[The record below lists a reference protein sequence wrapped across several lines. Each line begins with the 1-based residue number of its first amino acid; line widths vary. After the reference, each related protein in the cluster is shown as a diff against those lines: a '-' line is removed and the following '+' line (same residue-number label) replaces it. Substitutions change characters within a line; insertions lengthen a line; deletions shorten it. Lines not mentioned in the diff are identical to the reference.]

1 MVFEI
6 VQESF
11 LIIIRQ
17 KYSII
22 SKNKKGSAEQVST
35 RMKNKRHLFHFQ
47 RNK

>member
-35 RMKNKRHLFHFQ
+35 PNEKYRSSLSFSEK
-47 RNK
+47 